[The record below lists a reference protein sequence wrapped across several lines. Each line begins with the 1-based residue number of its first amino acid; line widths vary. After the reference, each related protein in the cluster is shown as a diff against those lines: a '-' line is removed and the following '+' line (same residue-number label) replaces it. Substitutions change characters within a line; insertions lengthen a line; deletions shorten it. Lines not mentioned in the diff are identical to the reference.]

1 MIDELRHFL
10 LVVEHGTVTEAA
22 RHAHL
27 SQPALS
33 ASLRRLEDY
42 FGAPL
47 LFRGRA
53 GATPTAA
60 GAALVPRAEAVLAA
74 LGDARRAVA
83 EIEGLSAGEVRVGA
97 SGTAATYLLPEP
109 LSRYRK
115 LYPNVR
121 IVLRELGASRAA
133 AGVERG
139 DLDLAVVSDPAG
151 ELWMRDEFVL
161 VGSRKVHSLDA
172 PFVTFSPETT
182 TRQNLD
188 KYFPDANIV
197 MELGSIAAVKRHV
210 RAGIGIA
217 LLSRAAVQQDIDAR
231 RLVVVRHDKTPIPR
245 ELRLVHRGEEL
256 LSPPPLR
263 CARCSWSAAQSGAP
277 NTGLGNLDRW

>member
-1 MIDELRHFL
+1 MIEELRHFL

-33 ASLRRLEDY
+33 ASLKRLEEY

-60 GAALVPRAEAVLAA
+60 GMALVPRAEAVLAA

-109 LSRYRK
+109 LARFRK
-115 LYPNVR
+115 LHPDVR
-121 IVLRELGASRAA
+121 IVLRELSARRAA
-133 AGVERG
+133 ADVERG
-139 DLDLAVVSDPAG
+139 ELDLAVVSDPGG

-161 VGSRKVHSLDA
+161 VGSRKVHTPDA
-172 PFVTFSPETT
+172 PMITFSTDTT

-188 KYFPDANIV
+188 RHFPDANIV

-217 LLSRAAVQQDIDAR
+217 LLSRAAVQADLDAK
-231 RLVVVRHDKTPIPR
+231 RLVVVKSDRTPIPR
-245 ELRLVHRGEEL
+245 ELRLVHRGREL
-256 LSPPPLR
+256 LSPAAAALR
-263 CARCSWSAAQSGAP
+263 ALLLERQKK
-277 NTGLGNLDRW
+277 R